1 MKKQSEVKNIYI
13 KKLKKVLQLVKGL
26 EQSLASFLC
35 DLDFMYIN
43 MGT

>member
-1 MKKQSEVKNIYI
+1 M

-35 DLDFMYIN
+35 DVDFMYIN